1 MLETRAFTPQAP
13 LPTRIVS
20 PGLFLGVGLV
30 TALTAILIL
39 VTGAA
44 EGLDDF
50 LLVAMLLL
58 AAVSLI
64 TILIGAVG
72 FGVSI
77 GMAHHESTHRSR

>member
-1 MLETRAFTPQAP
+1 MTETRPFTPQPP

-20 PGLFLGVGLV
+20 PGLFLGAGLV
-30 TALTAILIL
+30 TALAAILIL
-39 VTGAA
+39 VAGA
-44 EGLDDF
+44 EGGVDGF

-58 AAVSLI
+58 AVVSQI